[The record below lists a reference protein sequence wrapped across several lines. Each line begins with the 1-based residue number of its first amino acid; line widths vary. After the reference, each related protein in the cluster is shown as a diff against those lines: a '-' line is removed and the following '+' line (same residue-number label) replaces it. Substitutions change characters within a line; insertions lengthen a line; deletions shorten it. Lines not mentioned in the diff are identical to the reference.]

1 MRTALLLGASGL
13 IGGHCLELLLRD
25 EAYDQII
32 ALVRKALPKNHPK
45 LIQHEVNFDRL
56 SEHANLL
63 KADDVFCCLGTTIK
77 KAGSQEAFRK
87 VDFTYAHEA
96 AKIAAANGTKQ
107 FLLVSSIGA
116 DAKSSVFY
124 SRVKGEIEAVISAL
138 NFMSVSIFRPSLL
151 LGERTEFR
159 LAERLAEPFAKALSF
174 FLIGSLRKYRAIEA
188 RTVAA
193 AMIAVAKAKT
203 QGVSFYE
210 SDRIQVIKEQGFK
223 RV

>member
-1 MRTALLLGASGL
+1 MRTALILGASGL
-13 IGGHCLELLLRD
+13 IGGHCLDLLLHD
-25 EAYDQII
+25 EDYDQVII
-32 ALVRKALPKNHPK
+32 LVRKTLPKNHPK
-45 LIQHEVNFDRL
+45 LIQHEVNFDVL
-56 SEHANLL
+56 SEHKHLL

-96 AKIAAANGTKQ
+96 AKLAAANGAKQ
-107 FLLVSSIGA
+107 FLLVSSLGA

-124 SRVKGEIEAVISAL
+124 SCVIGEIEAAISAL
-138 NFMSVSIFRPSLL
+138 NFESISIFRPSLL

-193 AMIAVAKAKT
+193 AMIIIAKKEIK
-203 QGVSFYE
+203 GVQVYE
-210 SDRIQVIKEQGFK
+210 SDRIQMVKDQGI
-223 RV
+223 

>member
-13 IGGHCLELLLRD
+13 IGGHCLDLLLHD
-25 EAYDQII
+25 EAYDQVI
-32 ALVRKALPKNHPK
+32 AFVRKPLPINHTK
-45 LIQHEVNFDRL
+45 LTQYEVNFDRL

-96 AKIAAANGTKQ
+96 AKLAAHNGASQ
-107 FLLVSSIGA
+107 FLLVSSLGA

-124 SRVKGEIEAVISAL
+124 SRVKGEIEAAISAM
-138 NFMSVSIFRPSLL
+138 NFESVSIFRPSLL

-159 LAERLAEPFAKALSF
+159 LAERLAEPFAKAVSF

-193 AMIAVAKAKT
+193 AMIEIAKKEMK
-203 QGVSFYE
+203 GVKIYE
-210 SDRIQVIKEQGFK
+210 SDQIQAIEEKGI
-223 RV
+223 

>member
-13 IGGHCLELLLRD
+13 IGGHCLDLLLRD

-32 ALVRKALPKNHPK
+32 ALVRKRLPKNHRK
-45 LIQHEVNFDRL
+45 LTQHEVNFDGL
-56 SEHANLL
+56 SEYANVL

-96 AKIAAANGTKQ
+96 AKLAAANGAKQ
-107 FLLVSSIGA
+107 FLLVSSLGA

-124 SRVKGEIEAVISAL
+124 SRVKGEIEAAISAL
-138 NFMSVSIFRPSLL
+138 NFASVSIFRPSLL

-174 FLIGSLRKYRAIEA
+174 FLIGGLRKYRAIEA

-193 AMIAVAKAKT
+193 AMIEIAKANT
-203 QGVSFYE
+203 QGVTVFE
-210 SDRIQVIKEQGFK
+210 SDRIQEIAEHESK
-223 RV
+223 